1 MARLK
6 GKRRAE
12 SPEWD
17 LDAFTR
23 MLRLLEK
30 SVKEGEEVAVFD
42 EPKTV
47 EKKVKATKGKKSS
60 KSPEVE
66 EEGTVKQDVELSEER
81 IALLEGDLGRVAH
94 AGMAA
99 AGVLT
104 LLDLQGLPKQVSD
117 VMSCQRAID
126 V

>member
-1 MARLK
+1 M
-6 GKRRAE
+6 
-12 SPEWD
+12 
-17 LDAFTR
+17 
-23 MLRLLEK
+23 LEK
-30 SVKEGEEVAVFD
+30 SAKEGEEVAVFD
-42 EPKTV
+42 EPKRV
-47 EKKVKATKGKKSS
+47 EKIEKKVKATKGKKSS

-81 IALLEGDLGRVAH
+81 IALLERDLGRVAN

-104 LLDLQGLPKQVSD
+104 LLDLEGLPKQVSD